1 MDRKKIMNYEEAAA
15 YINDTPRFTT
25 KNTLDN
31 TRAVLE
37 HLGRPDRRL
46 KFIHVAGSN
55 GKGSVCAY
63 LSSILTTAGKQTGL
77 FISPHL
83 VDINER
89 FQLNQKMVSNEV
101 FLEAFQAVMEAV
113 EALLQERPRRFS
125 HPTFFELLFLMGI
138 YIFDKY
144 GMEYVVL
151 ETGLGGRLDA
161 TNVIER
167 PLVSVITSIS
177 LEHTEYL
184 GDTYELIAGE
194 KAGIIK
200 EGCPVVYDGT
210 RKDVERVILAKAAE
224 THSKAYAIRPDMYK
238 ILVNSQKTID
248 FSMDTGYYLPMDVSI
263 SSVAEYQIMNAME
276 AVTAARVLDIGL
288 TEDDIH
294 KGMERMRWE
303 GRMET
308 VLPGVI
314 LDGAHN
320 DSGVEEF
327 VKTAVKFQKD
337 TKVTLL
343 FSCVKEKD
351 YEGMIRTICGNISF
365 ESAVVTQLES
375 ERCVPSPELARI
387 FRKYTER
394 PVVEIP
400 SVPEAFEEALRRKGD
415 GMLFCVGSLYLV
427 GSLKRVIRSKNY
439 A

>member
-1 MDRKKIMNYEEAAA
+1 MNYREAEA
-15 YINDTPRFTT
+15 YINDTPRFTK
-25 KNTLDN
+25 KNTLEN
-31 TRAVLE
+31 TRMVLAAMGHPE
-37 HLGRPDRRL
+37 RGMKL
-46 KFIHVAGSN
+46 IHVAGSN

-89 FQLNQKMVSNEV
+89 FQLNQQMVSNEL
-101 FLEAFQAVMEAV
+101 FLEAFEAV
-113 EALLQERPRRFS
+113 LDIVHRLLKEQPGDFA

-138 YIFDKY
+138 WIFDKS

-151 ETGLGGRLDA
+151 ETGLGGRFDA
-161 TNVIER
+161 TNVIEK
-167 PLVSVITSIS
+167 PMISVITSIS

-184 GDTYELIAGE
+184 GDTYEQIAGE

-210 RKDVERVILAKAAE
+210 RADVESVILKKAARM
-224 THSKAYAIRPDMYK
+224 HAKAYAIRPDMYK
-238 ILVNSQKTID
+238 ILMNTQKTID

-276 AVTAARVLDIGL
+276 AVTAARIMDIGL
-288 TEDDIH
+288 TQEDIH
-294 KGMERMRWE
+294 NGMERMHWE

-308 VLPGVI
+308 ILPGVI

-327 VKTAVKFQKD
+327 VKTARRFQKD
-337 TKVTLL
+337 GKVTLL

-351 YEGMIRTICGNISF
+351 YEGMIRTICENLELSGV
-365 ESAVVTQLES
+365 VVTQIES
-375 ERCVPSPELARI
+375 DRLIPADELAQI
-387 FRKYTER
+387 FRKYTRQE
-394 PVVEIP
+394 VTAIASIP
-400 SVPEAFEEALRRKGD
+400 DALDAALEKKGD
-415 GMLFCVGSLYLV
+415 GILFCVGSLYLA
-427 GSLKRVIRSKNY
+427 GSLKNIIRSREH

>member
-1 MDRKKIMNYEEAAA
+1 MNYREAEA
-15 YINDTPRFTT
+15 YINDTPRFTK
-25 KNTLDN
+25 KNTLEN
-31 TRAVLE
+31 TRMVLAAMGHPE
-37 HLGRPDRRL
+37 RGMKL
-46 KFIHVAGSN
+46 IHVAGSN

-89 FQLNQKMVSNEV
+89 FQLNQQMVSNEL
-101 FLEAFQAVMEAV
+101 FLEAFEAVMDIV
-113 EALLQERPRRFS
+113 HRLLKEQPGDFA

-138 YIFDKY
+138 WIFDKS

-151 ETGLGGRLDA
+151 ETGLGGRFDA
-161 TNVIER
+161 TNVIEK
-167 PLVSVITSIS
+167 PMVSVITSIS

-184 GDTYELIAGE
+184 GDTYEQIAGE

-200 EGCPVVYDGT
+200 EGCSVVYDGT
-210 RKDVERVILAKAAE
+210 RADVESVILKKAARM
-224 THSKAYAIRPDMYK
+224 HAKAYAIRPDMYK
-238 ILVNSQKTID
+238 ILMNTQKTID

-276 AVTAARVLDIGL
+276 AVTAARIMDIGL
-288 TEDDIH
+288 TQEDIH
-294 KGMERMRWE
+294 NGMERMHWE

-308 VLPGVI
+308 ILPGVI

-327 VKTAVKFQKD
+327 VKTVRRFQKD
-337 TKVTLL
+337 GKVTLL

-351 YEGMIRTICGNISF
+351 YEGMIRTICENLELSGV
-365 ESAVVTQLES
+365 VVTQIES
-375 ERCVPSPELARI
+375 DRLIPADELAQI
-387 FRKYTER
+387 FRKYTRQE
-394 PVVEIP
+394 VTAIASIP
-400 SVPEAFEEALRRKGD
+400 DALDAALEKKGD
-415 GMLFCVGSLYLV
+415 GILFCVGSLYLA
-427 GSLKRVIRSKNY
+427 GSLKNIIRSREH

>member
-1 MDRKKIMNYEEAAA
+1 MNYREAEA
-15 YINDTPRFTT
+15 YINDTPRFTK
-25 KNTLDN
+25 KNTLEN
-31 TRAVLE
+31 TRMVLAAMGHPE
-37 HLGRPDRRL
+37 RGMKL
-46 KFIHVAGSN
+46 IHVAGSN

-89 FQLNQKMVSNEV
+89 FQLNQQMVSNEL
-101 FLEAFQAVMEAV
+101 FLEAFEAVMDIV
-113 EALLQERPRRFS
+113 QRLLKEQPGDFA
-125 HPTFFELLFLMGI
+125 HPTFFELLFLMGLW
-138 YIFDKY
+138 IFDKS

-151 ETGLGGRLDA
+151 ETGLGGRFDA
-161 TNVIER
+161 TNVIEK
-167 PLVSVITSIS
+167 PMVSVITSIS

-184 GDTYELIAGE
+184 GDTYEQIAGE

-210 RKDVERVILAKAAE
+210 RADVESVILKKAARM
-224 THSKAYAIRPDMYK
+224 HAKAYAIRPDMYK
-238 ILVNSQKTID
+238 ILMNTQKTID

-276 AVTAARVLDIGL
+276 AVTAARIMDIGL
-288 TEDDIH
+288 TQEDIH
-294 KGMERMRWE
+294 NGMERMHWE

-308 VLPGVI
+308 ILPGVI

-327 VKTAVKFQKD
+327 VKTARRFQKD
-337 TKVTLL
+337 GKVTLL

-351 YEGMIRTICGNISF
+351 YEGMIRTICENLELSGV
-365 ESAVVTQLES
+365 VVTQIES
-375 ERCVPSPELARI
+375 DRLIPADELAQI
-387 FRKYTER
+387 FRKYTRQE
-394 PVVEIP
+394 VTAIASIP
-400 SVPEAFEEALRRKGD
+400 DALDAALEKKGD
-415 GMLFCVGSLYLV
+415 GILFCVGSLYLA
-427 GSLKRVIRSKNY
+427 GSLKNIIRSREH

>member
-1 MDRKKIMNYEEAAA
+1 MNYEEAVA
-15 YINDTPRFTT
+15 YINDTPKFTT

-31 TRAVLE
+31 TRAVLAAMGHPE
-37 HLGRPDRRL
+37 RRMKL
-46 KFIHVAGSN
+46 IHVAGSN

-89 FQLNQKMVSNEV
+89 FMINQQPVSDEL
-101 FLEAFQAVMEAV
+101 FLESFEAVMDTV
-113 EALLQERPRRFS
+113 RRLLQKRPDSFA

-138 YIFDKY
+138 YIFDKSR
-144 GMEYVVL
+144 MEYVVL
-151 ETGLGGRLDA
+151 ETGLGGRFDA
-161 TNVIER
+161 TNVIEK
-167 PLVSVITSIS
+167 PLVCVITSIS

-200 EGCPVVYDGT
+200 EGCPVVYDAT
-210 RKDVERVILAKAAE
+210 RADVEKVILKKAAE
-224 THSKAYAIRPDMYK
+224 MHAKAYAIRPDMYK
-238 ILVNSQKTID
+238 ILMNTQKTID
-248 FSMDTGYYLPMDVSI
+248 FSMDTGYYLPMNVSI
-263 SSVAEYQIMNAME
+263 SSVAEYQIMNACE
-276 AVTAARVLDIGL
+276 AVTAAHVLDIGL
-288 TEDDIH
+288 TEGDIH
-294 KGMERMRWE
+294 RGMEKMRWE

-327 VKTAVKFQKD
+327 VKTAKKFQKD

-351 YEGMIRTICGNISF
+351 YEGMIRTICENIAF
-365 ESAVVTQLES
+365 DGVVVTEVDCDRRVKA
-375 ERCVPSPELARI
+375 EELSQI
-387 FRKYTER
+387 FRKYTR
-394 PVVEIP
+394 QPVWEYP
-400 SVPEAFEEALRRKGD
+400 SIPEAFAAALERRKD
-415 GMLFCVGSLYLV
+415 GILFCVGSLYLV
-427 GSLKRVIRSKNY
+427 GSLKSIIRSQKH

>member
-1 MDRKKIMNYEEAAA
+1 MNYEEAVA

-31 TRAVLE
+31 TRAVLAAMGHPE
-37 HLGRPDRRL
+37 RKMKL
-46 KFIHVAGSN
+46 IHVAGSN

-63 LSSILTTAGKQTGL
+63 LASILTTAGKETGL

-89 FQLNQKMVSNEV
+89 FAINQQPVSNAL
-101 FLEAFQAVMEAV
+101 FLEAFEAVMDTV
-113 EALLQERPRRFS
+113 RRLLKERPDSFA

-138 YIFDKY
+138 YIFDKSQI
-144 GMEYVVL
+144 EYAVL
-151 ETGLGGRLDA
+151 ETGLGGRFDA
-161 TNVIER
+161 TNVIEK

-184 GDTYELIAGE
+184 GDTYGQIAGE

-200 EGCPVVYDGT
+200 EGCPVVYDAT
-210 RKDVERVILAKAAE
+210 RKDVEEVILKKAAE
-224 THSKAYAIRPDMYK
+224 MHAKAYAIRPDMYK
-238 ILVNSQKTID
+238 ILMNTQKTID
-248 FSMDTGYYLPMDVSI
+248 FSMDTGYYLPMNVSI
-263 SSVAEYQIMNAME
+263 SSVAEYQIMNACQ
-276 AVTAARVLDIGL
+276 AVTAAHVLGIGL
-288 TEDDIH
+288 TEEDIRR
-294 KGMERMRWE
+294 GMERMRWE

-327 VKTAVKFQKD
+327 VKTAKKFQKD

-351 YEGMIRTICGNISF
+351 YEGMIRTICEHIAFDSV
-365 ESAVVTQLES
+365 VVTEVDCDRRVRA
-375 ERCVPSPELARI
+375 EELSHI
-387 FRKYTER
+387 FQKYTR
-394 PVVEIP
+394 QPVLEYP
-400 SVPEAFEEALRRKGD
+400 SIPEAFEAALERRG
-415 GMLFCVGSLYLV
+415 GGILFCVGSLYLV
-427 GSLKRVIRSKNY
+427 GSLKSIVRSKKH